1 MNKQLATRFGIEA
14 IERGFVPDWVTRN
27 LVRRHCGARLKE
39 VRLHNADLADNG
51 AGEFA
56 ERMRM
61 GPIARVPQ
69 LANEQHYELP
79 PEFFKAM
86 LGPRLKYSCCF
97 FENPDSSLPEAED
110 AALQT
115 TCERAEILDGM
126 EILELG
132 CGWGSLTLW
141 MLEHFPNLTVT
152 AVSNS
157 ASQRQF
163 ILDTAEELGVADRLS
178 VITADMNEF
187 TTSHAFDRIVS
198 CEMFEHMCNY
208 DQLLSRIS
216 DWLAPQGKL
225 FIHIFCHQKFA
236 YEFLS
241 EGAANWMGRYFFS
254 GGIMPSLALLN
265 CFDQQLAVH
274 QQWTWDGTHYART
287 CNAWLRRLDNQ
298 RDHLLEILRETYGAN
313 SAKRWL
319 QRWRLFVIACAE
331 LFGFENG
338 SQWMVGHFLLQHK
351 QISEPS
357 FQTEI
362 ASENNLV

>member
-1 MNKQLATRFGIEA
+1 MTKQLATHFGIEA

-39 VRLHNADLADNG
+39 VRRQNAHLADSG
-51 AGEFA
+51 VGEFA
-56 ERMRM
+56 ERMRR

-97 FENPDSSLPEAED
+97 FEDSDSSLPEAEH

-115 TCERAEILDGM
+115 TCERAEIHDGM

-141 MLEHFPNLTVT
+141 MLENFPNLTVT

-157 ASQRQF
+157 AGQRQF
-163 ILDTAEELGVADRLS
+163 ILGKATVLGVANRLN

-187 TTSHAFDRIVS
+187 VTSHSFDRIVS

-236 YEFLS
+236 YEFQS

-254 GGIMPSLALLN
+254 GGIMPSLSLLN
-265 CFDQQLAVH
+265 CFDQQLTVGR
-274 QQWTWDGTHYART
+274 QWTWAGTHYERT
-287 CNAWLRRLDNQ
+287 CNAWLRQLDNQ
-298 RDHLLEILRETYGAN
+298 RDHVLGILQATYGAN
-313 SAKRWL
+313 DAKRWF
-319 QRWRLFVIACAE
+319 QRWRLFLIACAE
-331 LFGFENG
+331 LFSYQNG
-338 SQWMVGHFLLQHK
+338 NQWMVGHFLLQHK
-351 QISEPS
+351 QCSEPA

-362 ASENNLV
+362 ASGNGFV